1 MPAALCVIASL
12 LIALGRFSR
21 QQGSFLLLLGLFSQ
35 LSLEAVPAAV
45 CVQMTFATALNLS
58 HNRLTNLKYQG
69 SDEMTLVDDAAM
81 APLADVIGAPIQVP
95 DGSL

>member
-1 MPAALCVIASL
+1 MLM
-12 LIALGRFSR
+12 LILVGA
-21 QQGSFLLLLGLFSQ
+21 Q

-69 SDEMTLVDDAAM
+69 SDEMTLVDEAAM
-81 APLADVIGAPIQVP
+81 APLADIIGAPIQVP
-95 DGSL
+95 DGE